1 MKMALLCIL
10 VAASVLFIG
19 CSSIDTT
26 GNNNPNRTPSQ
37 AGLAGTGG
45 GGGGGG
51 PATGGMLKQQP

>member
-1 MKMALLCIL
+1 MKTLLLFSLTI
-10 VAASVLFIG
+10 VAAVLVG
-19 CSSIDTT
+19 ACSNIDTT

-51 PATGGMLKQQP
+51 PAGMPKQLP